1 MSVSVDPHILPI
13 RASRLLV
20 VEDDPT
26 IAKFLRTGLVAEGF
40 DVSHAADGPSGIALA
55 TKFAF
60 NLIILDLRLP
70 GKSGFEVLKAVR
82 TRATPVIVLTALDD
96 LATRM
101 TAFELGAVDY
111 LGKPFWIEEL
121 LARIR
126 LRLQDA
132 PDRSIPP
139 IRWANAEFDF
149 DTLETSVDGN
159 RVELTPYERGILTH
173 LLRHPGRPVTRLQ
186 LIESALPGTDC
197 SERTIDAHVARLRR
211 KLGPAASGAIK
222 TMRGVGYRFDR

>member
-1 MSVSVDPHILPI
+1 MGNQSAIASGHLSRNMFNLRQARNLSQGALASLSGLP
-13 RASRLLV
+13 RS
-20 VEDDPT
+20 T
-26 IAKFLRTGLVAEGF
+26 
-40 DVSHAADGPSGIALA
+40 VSHIESGSGNPSLRSLIKVANALHV
-55 TKFAF
+55 
-60 NLIILDLRLP
+60 
-70 GKSGFEVLKAVR
+70 S
-82 TRATPVIVLTALDD
+82 
-96 LATRM
+96 
-101 TAFELGAVDY
+101 
-111 LGKPFWIEEL
+111 IEEL